1 MIILTVLIVF
11 VDFIANSH
19 FVKKSG
25 GSKWGERVAVI
36 ATIVG
41 SFIFP
46 PFGLILV
53 PFIAVFLIEISQ
65 KKNATESVKVA
76 VGTIIGFLSSSIAK
90 VFIQLGMIGW
100 FTIEVLL

>member
-1 MIILTVLIVF
+1 MYNNRF
-11 VDFIANSH
+11 DFS
-19 FVKKSG
+19 KKSG

-65 KKNATESVKVA
+65 KKTATESVKVA
-76 VGTIIGFLSSSIAK
+76 VGTIIGFMSSTIAK

-100 FTIEVLL
+100 YTIEVLL